1 MCLNIYFHFQSIG
14 CDVEMGS
21 TKFWDKCGVCDGRNE
36 TCVQVVTDVIDESPK
51 SKSKV
56 DKITSN
62 KKSRPTFFKM
72 TFAIGKLNLN
82 TMHLSFVLYYYIF
95 IFHIL
100 FFAVAFYRIP
110 KVIDAYSR
118 NVGHESHKNSSVIT
132 LSW

>member
-1 MCLNIYFHFQSIG
+1 MTLKWGRQNSGTNAEFVM
-14 CDVEMGS
+14 DE
-21 TKFWDKCGVCDGRNE
+21 TKHAF
-36 TCVQVVTDVIDESPK
+36 K
-51 SKSKV
+51 SSQMSLTSRQNQKV
-56 DKITSN
+56 RWIKLLRI

-100 FFAVAFYRIP
+100 FFAVDFYRIP